1 MLTSTAPDSPELFA
15 PRVSATSEEQENKK
29 NRDESGIYIS
39 LFLSLFHICSLNFMY
54 LALEIIELYL
64 SAHLYLIYMQNEI
77 MPHVKKIKKC
87 KMLTF
92 LDVTSN

>member
-1 MLTSTAPDSPELFA
+1 
-15 PRVSATSEEQENKK
+15 
-29 NRDESGIYIS
+29 
-39 LFLSLFHICSLNFMY
+39 MY

-77 MPHVKKIKKC
+77 MPHVKKIRKC